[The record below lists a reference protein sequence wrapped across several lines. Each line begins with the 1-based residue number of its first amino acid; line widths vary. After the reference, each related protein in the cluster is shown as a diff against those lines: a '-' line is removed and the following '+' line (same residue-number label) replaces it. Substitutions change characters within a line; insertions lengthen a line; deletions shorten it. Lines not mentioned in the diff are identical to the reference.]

1 MRHSLSNGH
10 LTART
15 LSEARVIQDPFKR
28 HPLPPSTD
36 NDWDDGND
44 LEDDDADGTHE
55 PPPPLSVDEELS
67 ANVQLLQAY
76 LVISS
81 LRAHGQNLPWM
92 QETET
97 FTAATEQIHD
107 GISHLR
113 YHRADVCA
121 VVSSSELRGE
131 TVQLRELELSRF
143 PLVIGR
149 DPQIAHL
156 CFHDADV
163 APQRGVIF
171 QLGRHL
177 VYQDLGSAGGTLLER
192 RVGGKLKLINLKGE
206 AAPLAVGDR
215 LLLGAV
221 QTHLDIKQ
229 VRVGAP
235 AGKLEQVV
243 GFAPSEQDAPA
254 RKKTV
259 PVKEP
264 EPLRLPLPSLPSVE
278 SLPPLP
284 PRTSVALLLSVGV
297 VATLVGVF
305 LGQLLAPRPVQP
317 PVQPVA
323 VATPAPPAPQ
333 NKPAT
338 SSGERRVGPSLEVE
352 ADGSLKL
359 RQPKLG
365 KDTYFFLMTAD
376 VPEQPDPA
384 GQGAPFALGQVLDD
398 AGAARLLF
406 VPTGLTPTV
415 LAAAP
420 AEPAEPSDPRIMLFT
435 ALQAVQAKQYNDART
450 LLELLTA
457 QPGAPVA
464 ALKAQALLGAE
475 RNDWTS
481 AYKLLRSALEQNASD
496 PEVHFLLGRFYRL
509 RLMALPPTDSRR
521 VALFDDARAS
531 YEEAMRQWLL
541 PPRGAWVWKGHE
553 LGLSGEALLEEYL
566 LLLSRQNP
574 MLPGQETT
582 APTSGGTSAAGTG
595 AASATSAGT
604 GTGAG
609 NPTGAGTGTPPAG
622 AGTVTTA
629 AAPESS
635 GASDHTLVR
644 IGGGAFQMGGDEVDP
659 PDERGLKEK
668 VLLRSFSMD
677 RYEVSNAQFER
688 IFPDH
693 RKNRGSSAGD
703 KDPVVNV
710 TWEEA
715 QSYCRAVGLRLPTEA
730 EWEKAARGTD
740 GRSYPWGEAEAAPS
754 RLNFKGA
761 GLGKPTAV
769 DSFPEGASPYGVYN
783 MAGNVW
789 EWTAD
794 WYDPGYYA
802 KAPNSNPTGPA
813 GGSRKVIRG
822 GSFAEDAGDARTSN
836 RASAA
841 PGAGAIKIGFRC
853 AKD

>member
-1 MRHSLSNGH
+1 M
-10 LTART
+10 
-15 LSEARVIQDPFKR
+15 IQDPFKR
-28 HPLPPSTD
+28 HPLPPSTE
-36 NDWDDGND
+36 NDWDDSNG
-44 LEDDDADGTHE
+44 LEDDEAETDQASA
-55 PPPPLSVDEELS
+55 PALSVEEELNL
-67 ANVQLLQAY
+67 NVQLLQAY
-76 LVISS
+76 FVISS
-81 LRAHGQNLPWM
+81 LRTHAKNLPWM
-92 QETET
+92 QDHE
-97 FTAATEQIHD
+97 ALSNATEQIHD
-107 GISHLR
+107 GISQLR
-113 YHRADVCA
+113 YHRPDLCA
-121 VVSSSELRGE
+121 VISRSEAQGE
-131 TVQLRELELSRF
+131 NVQVRELELSRF
-143 PLVIGR
+143 PLLIGR
-149 DPQIAHL
+149 DAQAAHL
-156 CFHDADV
+156 SFQDV
-163 APQRGVIF
+163 DVPAQRGVLF
-171 QLGRHL
+171 QVGRHL
-177 VYQDLGSAGGTLLER
+177 VYQDLGGAGGTLLER

-221 QTHLDIKQ
+221 QTHLEVKR

-235 AGKLEQVV
+235 EGKLEQLH

-254 RKKTV
+254 RKK
-259 PVKEP
+259 PAPPPAP
-264 EPLRLPLPSLPSVE
+264 EPSRLPLPSLPSVE

-305 LGQLLAPRPVQP
+305 LGQLLAPRPVAP
-317 PVQPVA
+317 PVTPVPTVAQP
-323 VATPAPPAPQ
+323 TPAAPTRV
-333 NKPAT
+333 P
-338 SSGERRVGPSLEVE
+338 SGERRVGPSLEVA
-352 ADGSLKL
+352 ADGSVKL
-359 RQPKLG
+359 LQPKLG

-376 VPEQPDPA
+376 VPEQPDPV

-406 VPTGLTPTV
+406 VPTGLTAAV

-450 LLELLTA
+450 LLDLLTA

-475 RNDWTS
+475 RNDWSS
-481 AYKLLRSALEQNASD
+481 AYKLLRTALEQNASD

-509 RLMALPPTDSRR
+509 RLMGLPPTDSRR
-521 VALFDDARAS
+521 IALFDDARAS
-531 YEEAMRQWLL
+531 YEEALRQWIL

-574 MLPGQETT
+574 AAPGVELPTT
-582 APTSGGTSAAGTG
+582 SPSGAPGTSSTPG
-595 AASATSAGT
+595 AASNTTPGST
-604 GTGAG
+604 TLP
-609 NPTGAGTGTPPAG
+609 PTGAGTGSSTASSGNASASAPEPAG
-622 AGTVTTA
+622 
-629 AAPESS
+629 
-635 GASDHTLVR
+635 GADHALVR

-668 VLLRSFSMD
+668 VLLRSFSID

-688 IFPDH
+688 IFPEH
-693 RKNRGSSAGD
+693 RKSRPAAAGD

-740 GRSYPWGEAEAAPS
+740 GRTYPWGESEAGPS
-754 RLNFKGA
+754 RLNFKAA
-761 GLGKPTAV
+761 GLGKPTAI
-769 DSFPEGASPYGVYN
+769 DSFPEGASPFGIYN

-802 KAPNSNPTGPA
+802 KAPASNPTGPA

-822 GSFAEDAGDARTSN
+822 GSYAEDAGDARTSN

-841 PGAGAIKIGFRC
+841 PGAGAVKIGFRC